1 MLIIVYLFV
10 NCLLDNCRSSFNTVA
25 RTFTTTSAHNA
36 VIMCV
41 IGMWVKPRFRTQD
54 DPCCHV
60 RGWPWMWYTDL
71 WTCGWVDK
79 YWCQVSS
86 PADSSFH
93 NYQARRRR
101 SKCRSCL
108 ISSMMKSVGTNL
120 QWNPRVP
127 CITFLTHW
135 RGRQMCVH
143 PWTGRNWKI
152 TSTWYA
158 TCVYPQT
165 NHAAVYNEAVY
176 SGQFLWF
183 PFTNRTNWHVN
194 CALFSTRYK
203 SEQSQTWNSCVI
215 VIKNKDSN
223 DEIKITHT
231 LKFGCITRAR
241 CHKSHW
247 PKFWFH
253 HILPA
258 DRCLLQRSCGPQTAC

>member
-1 MLIIVYLFV
+1 MHPEARMLIIVYLFV
-10 NCLLDNCRSSFNTVA
+10 NCLLDNCRSSFNTIA

-79 YWCQVSS
+79 YQCQVSS

-93 NYQARRRR
+93 NYHARRRR

-108 ISSMMKSVGTNL
+108 LSSMMKSVGTNL
-120 QWNPRVP
+120 QWNPCVP

-158 TCVYPQT
+158 TRVYPQT
-165 NHAAVYNEAVY
+165 NQLCTMKLCTVGSSCGFHLQTVQIDMWTVRYLVQDTKVNNHKHGTAVW
-176 SGQFLWF
+176 SWS
-183 PFTNRTNWHVN
+183 R
-194 CALFSTRYK
+194 
-203 SEQSQTWNSCVI
+203 
-215 VIKNKDSN
+215 
-223 DEIKITHT
+223 IKI
-231 LKFGCITRAR
+231 LMMK
-241 CHKSHW
+241 
-247 PKFWFH
+247 
-253 HILPA
+253 
-258 DRCLLQRSCGPQTAC
+258 